1 MDVSLK
7 LDLVDHISSAENV
20 GFLSAAWIKKKTGK
34 NLCPSYTTPLQE
46 QEKQT
51 QEKKGQVLEKN
62 YRKTQVPGKLWNW
75 PQL

>member
-20 GFLSAAWIKKKTGK
+20 GFLSAAWIKIKTGK
-34 NLCPSYTTPLQE
+34 NLCPSYITPLQE

-62 YRKTQVPGKLWNW
+62 NRKAKGKLWNW